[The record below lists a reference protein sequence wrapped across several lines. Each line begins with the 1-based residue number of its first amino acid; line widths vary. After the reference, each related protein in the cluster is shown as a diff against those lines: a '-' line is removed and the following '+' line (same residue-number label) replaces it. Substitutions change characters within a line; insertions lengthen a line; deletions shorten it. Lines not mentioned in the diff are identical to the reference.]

1 MSADT
6 AFNATMRSIFLLST
20 ALPGRDVSGGGASAA
35 RFVSE
40 DGKIKLF
47 FPPPFLFC
55 SPCVPAALS
64 VPWKSRRISLRGK
77 D

>member
-20 ALPGRDVSGGGASAA
+20 ALPGRDVSGGGVSAA

-47 FPPPFLFC
+47 FPPPPFFSAVLVYLQLFL
-55 SPCVPAALS
+55 
-64 VPWKSRRISLRGK
+64 SLGNPVGFP
-77 D
+77 